1 MKYQLDFT
9 DKIVLVT
16 GASRGLGSAIAEGF
30 SSLGAVTILVG
41 RNLEKLTDTEK
52 NILEHCG
59 KCKKIQADINVPA
72 QVDDMIES
80 IKKDFGRVDVLVNN
94 AGVGHRIPSV
104 DVSEE
109 QWKTVLDTNLN
120 TPFFLSARIAKEFM
134 IPQKAGKIVNTASM
148 GGFSGIPMSAAY
160 SSSKG
165 GLLQMT
171 RSLAA
176 EWAKYNIQVNCICP
190 HYTRTD
196 LIKEAM
202 SNEAWMRLVAIRT
215 PIGRLA
221 EPEETVGA
229 ALFLASHMSSY
240 ITGTYIQIDGGC
252 YGGGF

>member
-1 MKYQLDFT
+1 MKYQFDFT
-9 DKIVLVT
+9 DKIVLIT
-16 GASRGLGSAIAEGF
+16 GASRGIGRAIAEGF
-30 SSLGAVTILVG
+30 SSLGAISLLVG
-41 RNLEKLTDTEK
+41 RNVEKLNETEAA
-52 NILEHCG
+52 ILEQGG
-59 KCKKIQADINVPA
+59 KCIKIQADINVVS
-72 QVDDMIES
+72 QVDTMINN
-80 IKKDFGRVDVLVNN
+80 IKRDFNRVDILINN
-94 AGVGHRIPSV
+94 AGVGHRIPSI
-104 DVSEE
+104 DVTEE

-120 TPFFLSARIAKEFM
+120 TPFFLSTKIAKEFM
-134 IPQKAGKIVNTASM
+134 IPQKCGKIVNTASM

-165 GLLQMT
+165 GILQMT

-190 HYTRTD
+190 HYTKTD
-196 LIKEAM
+196 LIQEAM
-202 SNEAWMRLVAIRT
+202 SNEDWIRLVASRT

-229 ALFLASHMSSY
+229 ALFLASHMASY